1 MEILLAIFI
10 GALFAGSLYCLLQ
23 RSLSRM
29 IIGLMLLGQ
38 AANLLVF
45 TAGGLTY
52 GVPALVD
59 PSGVPLPGQSDPL
72 PQALVLTAI
81 VISFGLIAFSLALL
95 RQAYRALGTDDL
107 DTLAKIEKDA

>member
-1 MEILLAIFI
+1 MELLLSIFI

-52 GVPALVD
+52 GTPPLVAA
-59 PSGVPLPGQSDPL
+59 SGEPVVGQADPL

-95 RQAYRALGTDDL
+95 RQAYHALGTDDL
-107 DTLAKIEKDA
+107 DTLVRSR